1 MTMKHAIAFS
11 LTLTGVLAIPPRA
24 SAQFDLDLQATE
36 IGTQLQEILNR
47 VTQYTA
53 QLTQFTRLDCSAQG
67 MATGA
72 EATPI
77 NEAAV
82 ACDTLNMIGAFRDS
96 YQQLL
101 AAPTDLL
108 NTPAPFL
115 NWRDVLG
122 AADTVTE
129 ADIRNV
135 YPGSADR
142 PVATFLRRRD
152 YADRSVVLAHARADA
167 SIALTDAL
175 DAAQA
180 AVADFEAQNSV
191 TRTALAQT
199 QVAAALTRARLLVA
213 LSNLR
218 SHEAAAQAADAYNAE
233 VARREA
239 DARGGRPMRGG
250 WPIVPLLKRSGPRN
264 RQSWPPR
271 PTRESNPCTAAFRS
285 RTAWAG
291 TNDHPIHQGA
301 SPMKKTLIVLFAIVA
316 LIGSAG
322 FETVTAQDGGVAAYL
337 VMIANQGTQI
347 TNQLT
352 ALTRMTAHIDQLT
365 GQFEHL
371 KESALGQIGAI
382 TDPIADL
389 VAVPTDLLH
398 TTRDWHSDFTGPA
411 GSLVTALT
419 ELSDGTSLSE
429 RWRDVLQEAD
439 TVTEGDI
446 RNVYPGSA
454 DTAVA
459 VFQRRRDYADRSIVL
474 AHARADAAA
483 SLAATA
489 VEIQDKID
497 TVAGQN
503 NVSDTALQQA
513 ILAGNLS
520 QGQLTT
526 ALAQMEA
533 IEASAAAA
541 DAYNA
546 EVARREAEARRLA
559 DRAALEAQ
567 WAEEQATIAAAADQ
581 RIQSMYGGFQIPDG
595 LGGNSRP

>member
-1 MTMKHAIAFS
+1 
-11 LTLTGVLAIPPRA
+11 
-24 SAQFDLDLQATE
+24 
-36 IGTQLQEILNR
+36 
-47 VTQYTA
+47 
-53 QLTQFTRLDCSAQG
+53 
-67 MATGA
+67 
-72 EATPI
+72 
-77 NEAAV
+77 
-82 ACDTLNMIGAFRDS
+82 
-96 YQQLL
+96 
-101 AAPTDLL
+101 
-108 NTPAPFL
+108 
-115 NWRDVLG
+115 
-122 AADTVTE
+122 
-129 ADIRNV
+129 
-135 YPGSADR
+135 
-142 PVATFLRRRD
+142 
-152 YADRSVVLAHARADA
+152 
-167 SIALTDAL
+167 
-175 DAAQA
+175 
-180 AVADFEAQNSV
+180 
-191 TRTALAQT
+191 
-199 QVAAALTRARLLVA
+199 
-213 LSNLR
+213 
-218 SHEAAAQAADAYNAE
+218 
-233 VARREA
+233 
-239 DARGGRPMRGG
+239 
-250 WPIVPLLKRSGPRN
+250 
-264 RQSWPPR
+264 
-271 PTRESNPCTAAFRS
+271 
-285 RTAWAG
+285 
-291 TNDHPIHQGA
+291 
-301 SPMKKTLIVLFAIVA
+301 MKKTLIVLFAIVA

-389 VAVPTDLLH
+389 VAVPTDLLN
-398 TTRDWHSDFTGPA
+398 TTRDWHSDFTGQA

-429 RWRDVLQEAD
+429 RWRDVLGEAD
-439 TVTEGDI
+439 TVTEADI

-454 DTAVA
+454 DAAVA
-459 VFQRRRDYADRSIVL
+459 VFQRRPDYADRSIVL

-489 VEIQDKID
+489 VEVQDKID

-533 IEASAAAA
+533 IEASAAA

-546 EVARREAEARRLA
+546 EVARREAESRRLA

-567 WAEEQATIAAAADQ
+567 WAEERATIAAAADQ
-581 RIQSMYGGFQIPDG
+581 RIQSTYGGFQIPAG

>member
-1 MTMKHAIAFS
+1 
-11 LTLTGVLAIPPRA
+11 
-24 SAQFDLDLQATE
+24 
-36 IGTQLQEILNR
+36 
-47 VTQYTA
+47 
-53 QLTQFTRLDCSAQG
+53 
-67 MATGA
+67 
-72 EATPI
+72 
-77 NEAAV
+77 
-82 ACDTLNMIGAFRDS
+82 
-96 YQQLL
+96 
-101 AAPTDLL
+101 
-108 NTPAPFL
+108 
-115 NWRDVLG
+115 
-122 AADTVTE
+122 
-129 ADIRNV
+129 
-135 YPGSADR
+135 
-142 PVATFLRRRD
+142 
-152 YADRSVVLAHARADA
+152 
-167 SIALTDAL
+167 
-175 DAAQA
+175 
-180 AVADFEAQNSV
+180 
-191 TRTALAQT
+191 
-199 QVAAALTRARLLVA
+199 
-213 LSNLR
+213 
-218 SHEAAAQAADAYNAE
+218 
-233 VARREA
+233 
-239 DARGGRPMRGG
+239 
-250 WPIVPLLKRSGPRN
+250 
-264 RQSWPPR
+264 
-271 PTRESNPCTAAFRS
+271 
-285 RTAWAG
+285 
-291 TNDHPIHQGA
+291 
-301 SPMKKTLIVLFAIVA
+301 MKKTLIAVFAIVA
-316 LIGSAG
+316 LIGSAA
-322 FETVTAQDGGVAAYL
+322 FQTVTGQDTAAYL

-429 RWRDVLQEAD
+429 SWRDVLQEAD
-439 TVTEGDI
+439 TVTAADI

-454 DTAVA
+454 DAAVA

-489 VEIQDKID
+489 VEVQDKID

-541 DAYNA
+541 AAYNA
-546 EVARREAEARRLA
+546 EVARRAGRV
-559 DRAALEAQ
+559 
-567 WAEEQATIAAAADQ
+567 ATAG
-581 RIQSMYGGFQIPDG
+581 RSCR
-595 LGGNSRP
+595 S